1 MPYGLKVTVSAPS
14 KPAQDQARE
23 DPNTDQEGDMALT
36 PDQEAIYNWYLL
48 VMENVVCSSGVSLG
62 N

>member
-36 PDQEAIYNWYLL
+36 PDQEAIYN
-48 VMENVVCSSGVSLG
+48 
-62 N
+62 